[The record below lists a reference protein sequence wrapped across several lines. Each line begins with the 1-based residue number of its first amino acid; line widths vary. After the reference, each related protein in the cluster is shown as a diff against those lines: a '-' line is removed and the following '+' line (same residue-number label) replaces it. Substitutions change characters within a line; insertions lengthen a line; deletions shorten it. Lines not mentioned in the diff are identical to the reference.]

1 MKNRSNVIPKFLESM
16 STFLTSRLHQEDR
29 SFVDRMQTVKT
40 SEEQVITRKI
50 TSTSGVGIFPVVRLA
65 TKADLRPRC

>member
-1 MKNRSNVIPKFLESM
+1 MKNRSNVIPKFLGSM

-29 SFVDRMQTVKT
+29 SFIDRMQTLKT
-40 SEEQVITRKI
+40 SEEQVIARTI
-50 TSTSGVGIFPVVRLA
+50 SSISDAGIFLVVRLA